1 MLNDITH
8 MAGSGIVMQCG
19 SAVKGMNCILSI
31 VLSYYIQFQGTRR
44 SNMNEQMRAAVAEFI
59 GTFTLTF
66 AAALTAISFVD
77 KGGAPIALGLVHF
90 LVLGGIIATYG
101 KISGGHVNPAVTAGQ
116 LVAGAIDI
124 TRAVWYWVAQFLGAI
139 VAALVISAILG
150 DAAGNL
156 GQSMGSLTAD
166 NVWQAAV
173 LEALLTFTLVS
184 VILRASGNVPG
195 LAIAATLGAMVLI
208 GANFSGGSLNPART
222 LGPALID
229 GNLDYIIPYFI
240 GIFVG
245 GIAAPLVQNN
255 LLGDNSEE

>member
-1 MLNDITH
+1 
-8 MAGSGIVMQCG
+8 
-19 SAVKGMNCILSI
+19 
-31 VLSYYIQFQGTRR
+31 
-44 SNMNEQMRAAVAEFI
+44 MNEQMRAAVAEFI

-66 AAALTAISFVD
+66 AAALTAIAFVD

-90 LVLGGIIATYG
+90 LVLAGIIATYG
-101 KISGGHVNPAVTAGQ
+101 KISGAHVNPAVTAAQ
-116 LVAGAIDI
+116 LVAGAVDI
-124 TRAVWYWVAQFLGAI
+124 TKAVWYWVAQFLGAI
-139 VAALVISAILG
+139 VAALVISALLG

-166 NVWQAAV
+166 SVWQAAV
-173 LEALLTFTLVS
+173 FEALLTFTLVS
-184 VILRASGNVPG
+184 VILRASATMSRPG

-222 LGPALID
+222 LGPALVD
-229 GNLDYIIPYFI
+229 GNLDYIIPYLI

-255 LLGDNSEE
+255 LIGNGEKE